1 MTVEREGELG
11 LPADGAVGTAN
22 HVATVACHPHAPRLT
37 AAEIE
42 RLTAKSRE
50 IRRLVVTMVHRAKSG
65 HVGGSLSAADL
76 LVALYYHLMRHTPHN
91 PSWPQRDR
99 FILSKGHCTP
109 VLYAVLA
116 DCGYFPADDLATF
129 RRAGSHLQGHPCRLK
144 TPGVEASTGTL
155 GLGLS
160 TALGMALAAR
170 LRGESQLYYVLC
182 GDGEQQEGQIW
193 EAAMFAAKYR
203 LDNVI
208 AFTDRN
214 RLQTDG
220 DTEDVMPLEPLAAKW
235 RSFGWRVEEI
245 DGHDFT
251 QIIGAAQRACSQA
264 RGRPTMIIARTIKG
278 KGVRFMENNVLWHGN
293 PPSQKELDLALEEL
307 S

>member
-1 MTVEREGELG
+1 MEQESDISAPGAADLG
-11 LPADGAVGTAN
+11 PLCNVVAVPCAAPGSEHSAADIS
-22 HVATVACHPHAPRLT
+22 RLM
-37 AAEIE
+37 
-42 RLTAKSRE
+42 AKSRE
-50 IRRLVVTMVHRAKSG
+50 IRRQIVTMVHRANSG
-65 HVGGSLSAADL
+65 HVGGSLSATDL
-76 LVALYYHLMRHTPHN
+76 MVALYYHVMRHN
-91 PSWPQRDR
+91 PRNPRWPGRDR

-116 DCGYFPADDLATF
+116 DCGYFPLADLATF
-129 RRAGSHLQGHPCRLK
+129 RRPGSHLQGHPFQPK
-144 TPGVEASTGTL
+144 TPGVDASTGTL

-170 LRGESQLYYVLC
+170 LRGEKQAYYVLC

-220 DTEDVMPLEPLAAKW
+220 DTENVMPLEPLAAKW
-235 RSFGWRVEEI
+235 RSFGWWVEEI

-251 QIIGAAQRACSQA
+251 EIVGAALRA
-264 RGRPTMIIARTIKG
+264 RHIEGRPKMIIARTIKG
-278 KGVRFMENNVLWHGN
+278 KGVQFMENNVLWHGT
-293 PPSQKELDLALEEL
+293 PPSREEFAQALEEL